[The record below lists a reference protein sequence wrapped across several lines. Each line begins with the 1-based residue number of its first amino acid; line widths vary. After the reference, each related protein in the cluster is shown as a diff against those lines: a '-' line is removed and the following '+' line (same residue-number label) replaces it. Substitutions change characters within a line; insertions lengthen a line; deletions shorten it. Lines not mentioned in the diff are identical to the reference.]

1 MPEHQAPEIAY
12 RCPVCMLKGL
22 DPVLRF
28 DAEAGELYCQGCC
41 YTGDEA
47 HVKEY
52 YGLIRKRYRQ
62 LCDTV
67 ELKTI

>member
-1 MPEHQAPEIAY
+1 
-12 RCPVCMLKGL
+12 MLKGL